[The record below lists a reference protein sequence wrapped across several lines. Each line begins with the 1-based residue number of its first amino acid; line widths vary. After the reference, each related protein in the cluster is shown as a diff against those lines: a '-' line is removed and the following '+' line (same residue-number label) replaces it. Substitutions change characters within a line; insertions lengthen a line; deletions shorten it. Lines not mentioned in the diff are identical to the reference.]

1 MMLRHAHAQRCRAPL
16 RLLALGGLC
25 SLCVVALVS
34 VAAGAALG
42 LLRWL
47 AAARQPTQR
56 TWHLDML
63 PAGRNALA
71 AWSSLDDGDDG
82 RGSGGH
88 FLRAGRAYDLRVRL
102 ELEQL
107 PCRAPGSLPVSV
119 LQLHVLREARIAV
132 GLGAPPTTTTALGGC
147 ERAVVLP
154 ARAAVL
160 RAVSSAAALPARL
173 LPLLARRLIGFRPG
187 VDGGSEEYE
196 PPNPAHTFHV
206 APPSCVY
213 RVADEQQLPTT
224 VGVALLSPP
233 HSVCAPRVTRA
244 SLTVALRLTPW
255 QRLVAERPLGVAAA
269 VVVAALSVA
278 GAAGSCGCVLLCCCG
293 CPVAGLVLG
302 CGTRAWWPRRRQ
314 RLLAALCSL
323 PVSPPRPPEPL
334 RGVASARVGSAGSPS
349 PLALRRGAVGLNGGW
364 PALLAEEAAAACAPS
379 MPCAL
384 GGAAEALYGGDADN
398 ALRPW
403 QGRRPGGCFESVRGA
418 TGLTAAARGG
428 GA

>member
-1 MMLRHAHAQRCRAPL
+1 MMSRHAQRCRAPL

-71 AWSSLDDGDDG
+71 AWSSVGDDDG

-132 GLGAPPTTTTALGGC
+132 VSGAPPTTTTALGGC

-154 ARAAVL
+154 ARGGVL
-160 RAVSSAAALPARL
+160 RAVSSAAALPVRL
-173 LPLLARRLIGFRPG
+173 LPFLARRLTGFRPG

-206 APPSCVY
+206 APPSCVF

-233 HSVCAPRVTRA
+233 HSRCAPRVTRA
-244 SLTVALRLTPW
+244 SLTVALRMTPW

-269 VVVAALSVA
+269 VVVAALSVT
-278 GAAGSCGCVLLCCCG
+278 GAAGSCGCVLLCCCC
-293 CPVAGLVLG
+293 CPAAALVLG
-302 CGTRAWWPRRRQ
+302 CGTRAWWLRRRK
-314 RLLAALCSL
+314 RLRAALCSL

-334 RGVASARVGSAGSPS
+334 RVATSARAGSASS
-349 PLALRRGAVGLNGGW
+349 LWPLALRRGAVGLNGGW
-364 PALLAEEAAAACAPS
+364 PALLAEEAAAAYTPRV
-379 MPCAL
+379 PCAL
-384 GGAAEALYGGDADN
+384 GGAAESLYGGDADN

-403 QGRRPGGCFESVRGA
+403 QGRRPGG
-418 TGLTAAARGG
+418 AAKAPV
-428 GA
+428 AQQD